1 MAYQRKTRDEWRISG
16 NYGYGW
22 DVECTEDT
30 AREARARLR
39 EYRENGGGAYKLTK
53 HRVKVK

>member
-1 MAYQRKTRDEWRISG
+1 MRKTRDEWRISG

-22 DVECTEDT
+22 DVECVEDT
-30 AREARARLR
+30 PRESRQRLK

-53 HRVKVK
+53 HRVMIAV

>member
-1 MAYQRKTRDEWRISG
+1 MAYRRKTRDEYRISG

-30 AREARARLR
+30 PSEARKRLK
-39 EYRENGGGAYKLTK
+39 EYRENGGGRYKLTK
-53 HRVKVK
+53 HRVKI